1 LTTRNKVFGLLSLTN
16 KSVPLT
22 IRNKVF
28 GLLSLTNKISEKK
41 FSEKDLNYIRGLST
55 RASLNIENKMLYESI
70 YINILDTFK
79 SLVQSIQARDH
90 YTETH
95 SRNVTKFAIRIAE
108 AMHCSTNEIEALK
121 ISGILHDIG
130 KIAIPDNVLLKPG
143 HLTEEEYAVI
153 KTHPIIGENILK
165 SITLFD
171 TERNIIRHHHERWDG
186 KGYPDG
192 LSGTDIPMLSRI
204 LSVADSFD
212 AMISDR
218 PYRKGLK
225 IEEAID
231 ELKRNSNLQ
240 FDRTVV
246 DAFITTL

>member
-1 LTTRNKVFGLLSLTN
+1 
-16 KSVPLT
+16 
-22 IRNKVF
+22 
-28 GLLSLTNKISEKK
+28 
-41 FSEKDLNYIRGLST
+41 
-55 RASLNIENKMLYESI
+55 M
-70 YINILDTFK
+70 
-79 SLVQSIQARDH
+79 Q
-90 YTETH
+90 
-95 SRNVTKFAIRIAE
+95 
-108 AMHCSTNEIEALK
+108 CSTNEIEALK
-121 ISGILHDIG
+121 ISGTLHDIG
-130 KIAIPDNVLLKPG
+130 KTAIPDNVLLKPG
-143 HLTEEEYAVI
+143 RLTEEEYAII

-171 TERNIIRHHHERWDG
+171 TERKIIRHHHERWDG

>member
-1 LTTRNKVFGLLSLTN
+1 
-16 KSVPLT
+16 
-22 IRNKVF
+22 
-28 GLLSLTNKISEKK
+28 
-41 FSEKDLNYIRGLST
+41 
-55 RASLNIENKMLYESI
+55 
-70 YINILDTFK
+70 
-79 SLVQSIQARDH
+79 
-90 YTETH
+90 
-95 SRNVTKFAIRIAE
+95 
-108 AMHCSTNEIEALK
+108 
-121 ISGILHDIG
+121 
-130 KIAIPDNVLLKPG
+130 LLKPG
-143 HLTEEEYAVI
+143 RLTEEEYAVI

-240 FDRTVV
+240 FDKNVV